1 MDEHVCTAFDVGL
14 LVNVSPPCLMSS
26 ALLYVYAGTVK
37 VYMTS
42 QYLYPYIFPIGLC
55 AKMIMKE
62 VTQC

>member
-1 MDEHVCTAFDVGL
+1 MNMSALHLMLACF
-14 LVNVSPPCLMSS
+14 VNVSPPCLMSS